1 MYLICAGLILNVM
14 KNWHMMLGGHLII
27 FLLSLFI
34 FVAFFFLIRSF
45 PIFILVPILLVFCLI
60 LPQVKLEWVR
70 PDFIFD
76 GIPNFIITLIRLP
89 REPRKKGLFLIL
101 ALFASRTPWVWLD
114 EAFAGFPSDIT
125 GL

>member
-45 PIFILVPILLVFCLI
+45 PIFILVPILLRLLFILNSILVVFCLI

-89 REPRKKGLFLIL
+89 REPRKKDCSSFL
-101 ALFASRTPWVWLD
+101 
-114 EAFAGFPSDIT
+114 
-125 GL
+125 